1 MKSPKITWATIIRHL
16 FNYVFDLD
24 ADHGEFIDQS
34 IEVSATDK
42 VEAICKTLGLDNASP
57 LKFLKQCREVRLD
70 AIVGDVFEA
79 EDTITI
85 IKTDT
90 HRKGSGKAK
99 NIKNQLEEEIRLVI
113 LNTKKNEPIFLPL
126 GEKKAISFGFWN
138 FSNKMEIYK

>member
-1 MKSPKITWATIIRHL
+1 M
-16 FNYVFDLD
+16 FYLD
-24 ADHGEFIDQS
+24 AEQGELIDQT
-34 IEVSATDK
+34 IEVSATDR
-42 VEAICKTLGLDNASP
+42 VEALCKTLGLDNASP
-57 LKFLKQCREVRLD
+57 LKFLKQCKEIGLD

-99 NIKNQLEEEIRLVI
+99 NIKNLLEEEIRLVI

-126 GEKKAISFGFWN
+126 GEQKAISFGFWN

>member
-1 MKSPKITWATIIRHL
+1 MLI
-16 FNYVFDLD
+16 YVFDFDSD
-24 ADHGEFIDQS
+24 ADQGDLIDQTLD
-34 IEVSATDK
+34 VSATDK

-57 LKFLKQCREVRLD
+57 LKILKQCREIGLD

-79 EDTITI
+79 EDSITI

>member
-1 MKSPKITWATIIRHL
+1 MSFKDFTC
-16 FNYVFDLD
+16 VCCLD
-24 ADHGEFIDQS
+24 AEQGELIDQT

-42 VEAICKTLGLDNASP
+42 VDAICKTLGLDNASP
-57 LKFLKQCREVRLD
+57 LKFFKQCKEIGLD

-99 NIKNQLEEEIRLVI
+99 NIKNLLEEEIRLVI

-126 GEKKAISFGFWN
+126 GEQKAISFGFWN